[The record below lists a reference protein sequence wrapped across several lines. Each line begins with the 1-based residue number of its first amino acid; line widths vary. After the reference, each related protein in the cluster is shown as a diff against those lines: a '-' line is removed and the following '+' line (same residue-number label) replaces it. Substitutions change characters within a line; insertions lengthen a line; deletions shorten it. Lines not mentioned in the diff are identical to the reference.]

1 MKNNVHK
8 FTVAADI
15 AAAAITSNGVRFFFD
30 NGHGDG
36 FFDVIVKEKTD
47 SHYARDSI
55 YRGLFE
61 VGKGSSAHLMSY
73 DCGGVPVYTFG
84 YGRWFVYAARDT
96 CTITITHVDDH
107 VSLIEK
113 DMP

>member
-8 FTVAADI
+8 FTVDADI
-15 AAAAITSNGVRFFFD
+15 AAAAITSNGVRFFFN

-55 YRGLFE
+55 KTQNKSSCYRGLFE
-61 VGKGSSAHLMSY
+61 VGKGSSAHLMS
-73 DCGGVPVYTFG
+73 CA
-84 YGRWFVYAARDT
+84 YAHETKERVA
-96 CTITITHVDDH
+96 CQELCQINLTH
-107 VSLIEK
+107 
-113 DMP
+113 MPH

>member
-47 SHYARDSI
+47 SHYANDSI

-61 VGKGSSAHLMSY
+61 VGKGSSASLMSY

>member
-1 MKNNVHK
+1 
-8 FTVAADI
+8 
-15 AAAAITSNGVRFFFD
+15 
-30 NGHGDG
+30 
-36 FFDVIVKEKTD
+36 
-47 SHYARDSI
+47 
-55 YRGLFE
+55 
-61 VGKGSSAHLMSY
+61 
-73 DCGGVPVYTFG
+73 PVYTFG